1 MPESGQSGQKQIFT
15 SMFCQL
21 MQVRQSLQGRHN
33 IKWRFSAGQR
43 ATLLL
48 SPHLPPAPPRF
59 TSPPRISS
67 YLDAL
72 MQTVC
77 SLCHQTRLALTTF
90 QVCLC
95 SAPRITQLAP
105 FQSGEGGQQ
114 YGDDVTRRVVES
126 TVRLIQVLI
135 IMLYT

>member
-1 MPESGQSGQKQIFT
+1 
-15 SMFCQL
+15 
-21 MQVRQSLQGRHN
+21 
-33 IKWRFSAGQR
+33 
-43 ATLLL
+43 
-48 SPHLPPAPPRF
+48 
-59 TSPPRISS
+59 
-67 YLDAL
+67 

-95 SAPRITQLAP
+95 SAPGITQLAP
-105 FQSGEGGQQ
+105 FQAGEGGQQ

-126 TVRLIQVLI
+126 TVRRIQVLI